1 MSGPAQDPVVQQLRR
16 EISDLDRSIVA
27 AVNKRLQLV
36 ARIKR
41 YKEEHGIPFL
51 DPDREQWMLRYLERA
66 NRGPLSSE
74 GLGELYAELLDLTKR
89 EVTRNGD
96 SAPAA

>member
-1 MSGPAQDPVVQQLRR
+1 MTAPTVDPIVQQLRR

-36 ARIKR
+36 TRLKR
-41 YKEEHGIPFL
+41 YKDEHGMPFVDL
-51 DPDREQWMLRYLERA
+51 DREQWMLRYLERA
-66 NRGPLSSE
+66 NGGPLSPA
-74 GLGELYAELLDLTKR
+74 GLAELYAELLDLTKR

-96 SAPAA
+96 SAA

>member
-1 MSGPAQDPVVQQLRR
+1 MTAPTVDPIVQQLRH

-36 ARIKR
+36 ARLKR
-41 YKEEHGIPFL
+41 YKDEHGIPFVDL
-51 DPDREQWMLRYLERA
+51 DREQWMLRYLERA
-66 NRGPLSSE
+66 NGGPLSAA
-74 GLGELYAELLDLTKR
+74 GLAELYVELLDLTKR

-96 SAPAA
+96 SAA